1 MDLTAEEFASI
12 VLSLGGVDPTN
23 AHEKRRAAR
32 VEYTGFV
39 DVLVCAE
46 GSTGNPIRTQVVD
59 LSSRGI
65 ALALPQ
71 PLQSGDQFIVQ
82 FPQYPKRQVRIL
94 CTVAHCRKQSDTQF
108 AIGAEFTCVLPSQPL
123 AAARP
128 TDVSRLRDSILK

>member
-12 VLSLGGVDPTN
+12 VQSLGGIDPSK

-32 VEYTGFV
+32 VEYSGFV
-39 DVLVCAE
+39 DVLVCADD
-46 GSTGNPIRTQVVD
+46 STGSPIRTQVVD

-82 FPQYPKRQVRIL
+82 FPQYPRQQVRIL
-94 CTVAHCRKQSDTQF
+94 CTVAHCRKQSDTNF

-123 AAARP
+123 P
-128 TDVSRLRDSILK
+128 TPRAQDLSRLRDSILK